1 MKVGVDVKKW
11 AVSVVVVFATI
22 LAYSVVTSSYTAV
35 FKTPLINLALA
46 SAILM
51 FGYFVSSVRLMII
64 HSRYTGTRLGVSEYY
79 KARLMGNL
87 VGFLTPSAV
96 GGEIGRAGYLSSKG
110 FPFTDMVAVS
120 YYEVFF
126 DVVFCN
132 IMGIVFSVNQ
142 FPWTLPV
149 LVVASFT
156 LATWVAISAVLLYAG
171 GRQISNSR
179 TILGWRGLGE
189 RVLQVATNIA
199 RAFKSVSRRVGAVDL
214 AYIVLLTTA
223 SQVLQAASL
232 LAITGVYAAKGL
244 VVSMSAYFYSQSLS
258 SIPTPGGAVT
268 SEYGLSLVLEPEAV
282 VSFRLVYALANIVPG
297 LIIMLKAYTG
307 KRGRV

>member
-1 MKVGVDVKKW
+1 MTVSVDVKKW
-11 AVSVVVVFATI
+11 ATSVVVVFATI
-22 LAYSVVTSSYTAV
+22 LSYSLVTSSYTAV
-35 FKTPLINLALA
+35 FKTPLTSLALA
-46 SAILM
+46 SATLM
-51 FGYFVSSVRLMII
+51 FAYFVSSVRLMII

-79 KARLMGNL
+79 KARLVGNL

-132 IMGIVFSVNQ
+132 VMGIVFSVYQ

-149 LVVASFT
+149 LLVASFT
-156 LATWVAISAVLLYAG
+156 LATWVAVSAVLLYAG

-179 TILGWRGLGE
+179 AIPGWRGLGE
-189 RVLQVATNIA
+189 RVLLLAANIA
-199 RAFKSVSRRVGAVDL
+199 RAFKSVSRRVGVVDL
-214 AYIVLLTTA
+214 VYIVLLTSV

-232 LAITGVYAAKGL
+232 LAIMGVYAARGL
-244 VVSMSAYFYSQSLS
+244 VASMRAYFYSQSLS

-268 SEYGLSLVLEPEAV
+268 SEYGLSLVVDPETV
-282 VSFRLVYALANIVPG
+282 VSFRLVYALVNIVPG